1 MSVILND
8 YLKEVSL
15 DKIKNA
21 YLLICE
27 KQSETISLSKEFLLK
42 LFCIN
47 KTACKE
53 CSSCRRV
60 LSNNH
65 PDVMNITPQG
75 KTVRVD
81 DVRDAISFANI
92 RAYEGGYK
100 AIVINN
106 AELLSEG
113 AQNCLLKVI
122 EEPPQ
127 KTVFLL
133 LTRTKKS
140 ILPTVMS
147 RAATIIVEPINKG
160 ELRDILV
167 KEFDISTLRAS
178 LIANLSGG
186 YLNEAR
192 QIVNDEEFF
201 SVRDIAIDVAR
212 SICDAKGMPVTRIS
226 DKLLKQ
232 KEDFSLILN
241 CLISYFLDMLVFK
254 VTAKTDSIVNADLVH
269 DIKIRANSFTR
280 ESLSNIIDILLKVQ
294 INTHIPLN
302 LKLQTQAMLFKIL
315 EEKVR

>member
-1 MSVILND
+1 MNTALND
-8 YLKEVSL
+8 YLKEISL
-15 DKIKNA
+15 DKVKNA
-21 YLLICE
+21 YLLVCE
-27 KQSETISLSKEFLLK
+27 KQSEGQNLSKEFLLK
-42 LFCIN
+42 LFCIKN
-47 KTACKE
+47 SACKE
-53 CSSCRRV
+53 CVSCKRV

-65 PDVMNITPQG
+65 PDIMNITPQG

-92 RAYEGGYK
+92 KAYEGGYK
-100 AIVINN
+100 AVVINH

-140 ILPTVMS
+140 ILPTIMS
-147 RAATIIVEPINKG
+147 RAASIIISPIEKS

-167 KEFDISTLRAS
+167 REFNISTLKAS

-192 QIVNDEEFF
+192 QIVNNEEFF
-201 SVRDIAIDVAR
+201 LIRNISIDIAR
-212 SICDAKGMPVTRIS
+212 SICDAKGMPVTRIC

-232 KEDFSLILN
+232 KDDFSLIIH
-241 CLISYFLDMLVFK
+241 CLILYFSDMLMFK
-254 VTAKTDSIVNADLVH
+254 ITSRTDSIVNTDLTH
-269 DIKIRANSFTR
+269 DIKIRANGFTR
-280 ESLSNIIDILLKVQ
+280 KALSNIIDILLEVEN
-294 INTHIPLN
+294 NTHIPLN
-302 LKLQTQAMLFKIL
+302 LKLQTEAMLFNIL